1 MLLFTVISGLDREEK
16 LVSLGSRNF
25 FLFPKKAAA
34 DAEATAA
41 GSSGGA
47 VVKSTA
53 RCSNEA
59 DSYNELPW
67 LRFMEFSL

>member
-1 MLLFTVISGLDREEK
+1 MLLFTVNSGLDREEK

-34 DAEATAA
+34 DAEEAAA
-41 GSSGGA
+41 GSSSGA

-59 DSYNELPW
+59 DNNMGLPW